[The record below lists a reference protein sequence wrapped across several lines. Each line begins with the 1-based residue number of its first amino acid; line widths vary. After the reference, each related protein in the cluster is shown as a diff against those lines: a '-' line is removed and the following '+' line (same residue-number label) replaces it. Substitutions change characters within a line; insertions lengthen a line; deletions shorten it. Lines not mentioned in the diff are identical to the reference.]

1 MEARVTFIEALILII
16 VAIQLFLIIAFIWL
30 CIQHWDDEDD
40 DKKGGGRNDI
50 QAL

>member
-1 MEARVTFIEALILII
+1 METRVTFIEALILIL

-40 DKKGGGRNDI
+40 ERGGGSSGV
-50 QAL
+50 